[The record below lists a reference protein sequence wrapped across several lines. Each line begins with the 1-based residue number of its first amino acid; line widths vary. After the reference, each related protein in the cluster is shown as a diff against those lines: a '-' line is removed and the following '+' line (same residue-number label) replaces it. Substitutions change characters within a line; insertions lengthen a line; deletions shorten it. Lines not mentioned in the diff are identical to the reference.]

1 MTLTRLI
8 VAWLVVVVWFMVAA
22 FAAARILQTVFPIAP
37 ALSWR
42 VAEVFVATLLG
53 SLWFASLGHGEWW
66 LVFFLVGALVTLA
79 EAPARETDRRTTLM
93 VACANVAR
101 YVVAGA
107 ILAWR
112 LG

>member
-8 VAWLVVVVWFMVAA
+8 LAWLAVAAWFVAAA
-22 FAAARILQTVFPIAP
+22 FAAARLLQTARPGTA

-42 VAEVFVATLLG
+42 AAEAFVATLFG

-66 LVFFLVGALVTLA
+66 LVFLLVGALVTLS
-79 EAPARETDRRTTLM
+79 EPPAPETGRRAAVV

>member
-1 MTLTRLI
+1 VTLTRLI
-8 VAWLVVVVWFMVAA
+8 LAWAVVAAWFVAAA
-22 FAAARILQTVFPIAP
+22 FAAARLLRTARPSPA

-42 VAEVFVATLLG
+42 AAEALVATLLG
-53 SLWFASLGHGEWW
+53 SLWFESLGHGEWW
-66 LVFFLVGALVTLA
+66 LVFLLVGALVTLSEPPTPDA
-79 EAPARETDRRTTLM
+79 SRRTALV
-93 VACANVAR
+93 VACAGVVR

>member
-1 MTLTRLI
+1 VTLTRLI
-8 VAWLVVVVWFMVAA
+8 VAWLVVAAWFMAA
-22 FAAARILQTVFPIAP
+22 ALGAARILQTAPPTAP
-37 ALSWR
+37 ALWWR
-42 VAEVFVATLLG
+42 AAEAFVATLLG